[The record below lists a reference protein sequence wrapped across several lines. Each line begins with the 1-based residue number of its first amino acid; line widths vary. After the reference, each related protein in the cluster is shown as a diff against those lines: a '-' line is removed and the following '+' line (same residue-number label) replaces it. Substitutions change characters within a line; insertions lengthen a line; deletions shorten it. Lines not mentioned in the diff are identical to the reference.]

1 MLEQILL
8 LIFAHFIGDFPL
20 QGDFL
25 GIQKANSNF
34 LLFVHCFIYT
44 GVISIA
50 FILMGFEFNVLIALF
65 ILGTHYYTDFIK
77 CRMVDKSNALTIDL
91 YIDQASHAVQLVVAY
106 FIYIILNG

>member
-25 GIQKANSNF
+25 GTQKANSNF

-50 FILMGFEFNVLIALF
+50 FILMGFKFDIFITLF
-65 ILGTHYYTDFIK
+65 ILGNHYYSDFTK
-77 CRMVDKSNALTIDL
+77 CRKVDKSEALTTDL
-91 YIDQASHAVQLVVAY
+91 YIDQASHMIQLAVAY
-106 FIYIILNG
+106 LLYCLTNG